1 MMCVKTP
8 ATEAATREIA
18 PHLAPGTLVL
28 SLQNGVENAAKI
40 RSECNNPVAA
50 AVIALEMLAFC
61 WVNVRSGTG
70 QISELIYWLV
80 VAGVCAVIV
89 AGRLPIAPI
98 RPAGSA
104 L

>member
-1 MMCVKTP
+1 MNS
-8 ATEAATREIA
+8 EAVVPSLAAI
-18 PHLAPGTLVL
+18 PHGVWL
-28 SLQNGVENAAKI
+28 SLAAVEVLCAMGLVIPALRPQLGVLV
-40 RSECNNPVAA
+40 PVAA

-89 AGRLPIAPI
+89 AGRLLIAPI
-98 RPAGSA
+98 RFAGSA
-104 L
+104 S